1 MRASKILLLALLAAT
16 PLSALPAAPANVASA
31 VKAKGRPADAVK
43 LDDSR
48 KPAQVLRFFGLQRGQ
63 RALDLFTGNG
73 YYAEIM
79 ARAVGPSGSVL
90 AWEPINFFNDE
101 TKKVWSELQA
111 RTPNAR
117 VLVSSASELA
127 LAPNSVDF
135 VMLHLNYHDTY
146 WENAQFN
153 FPRMDPDAFL
163 AKVFASVRPGGV
175 VGVVDH
181 VAAPGGDTR
190 QVVEKL
196 HRIDPAVL
204 RADFERAGFVFD
216 AESNLLRN
224 PDDDHSKLVFDP
236 AIRGKTDRIV
246 YRFKKPS

>member
-1 MRASKILLLALLAAT
+1 MRASKILLLALLAVT